1 MCQKSSMGQPNNGCK
16 ILNNDPIIREKQN
29 KKQKHAIVEFRFF
42 DVQHI
47 KVPRRVRVE
56 KSCWT

>member
-1 MCQKSSMGQPNNGCK
+1 MCKKCSMGQPNNGCK
-16 ILNNDPIIREKQN
+16 ILNNDPMIRGKN
-29 KKQKHAIVEFRFF
+29 KKQKHAIVEFGVS

-47 KVPRRVRVE
+47 KVPRRVLVE